1 MRNFFISYNKAD
13 KEWAAWIAWQLEEAG
28 YTTILQDWDFR
39 PADNFVIKMNEALRD
54 SERLIAVLSAS
65 YLNAQF
71 THPEWAS
78 AFREDPTGSS
88 GILLPVLVA
97 ECDLKGLFSSIVHIN
112 LVGKE
117 ETQAKRMLL
126 DGVVRD
132 RAKPP
137 IKPDFPGAVARS
149 VSEYPAFPGPRRK
162 ELRLVPIVIG
172 VLLVVTLAL
181 GLAMGFWSRPFRTWL
196 EPPRPCSK
204 TAAGDYYEAEAAE
217 LSGDASKDTEHDGF
231 SGDGYVSGYGH
242 GAAGTMTTFWVYVP
256 KDGLYQAELCYA
268 NGTGSTKT
276 LSILLEG
283 SFVKQIRL
291 PPAARWNVWT
301 TQPELL
307 TLHSG
312 RNAISY
318 VKTANDNGQV
328 NLDFMRLAPQQ

>member
-13 KEWAAWIAWQLEEAG
+13 KEWAEWIAWQLEEAG
-28 YTTILQDWDFR
+28 YTATLQDWDFR
-39 PADNFVIKMNEALRD
+39 PADNFAIKMNETLRD
-54 SERLIAVLSAS
+54 SERVIAVLSQS

-71 THPEWAS
+71 THPEWAA
-78 AFREDPTGSS
+78 AFRQDPTGSA

-112 LVGKE
+112 LVGKDE
-117 ETQAKRMLL
+117 AQAKRMLL

-132 RAKPP
+132 RAKPLA
-137 IKPDFPGAVARS
+137 KPDFPGSVERS
-149 VSEYPAFPGPRRK
+149 VTEYPTFPGPRTKRH
-162 ELRLVPIVIG
+162 RNRAIVIG
-172 VLLVVTLAL
+172 VLLGIALAL
-181 GLAMGFWSRPFRTWL
+181 GFGSQQFRTWL

-204 TAAGDYYEAEAAE
+204 IAPGDYYEAEAAE
-217 LSGDASKDTEHDGF
+217 LTGDASKDTEHAGF

-242 GAAGTMTTFWVYVP
+242 GSAGTMTTFWVYVQE
-256 KDGLYQAELCYA
+256 DGLYQAELCYG

-276 LSILLEG
+276 LSVLLDG
-283 SFVKQIRL
+283 SLVKQTRL
-291 PPAARWNVWT
+291 PHATRWNLWT

-307 TLHSG
+307 TLHYG

>member
-28 YTTILQDWDFR
+28 YTTTLQDWDFR
-39 PADNFVIKMNEALRD
+39 PADNFAIKMNETLRD
-54 SERLIAVLSAS
+54 SERVIAVLSQS

-71 THPEWAS
+71 THPEWAT
-78 AFREDPTGSS
+78 AFRQDPTGSA
-88 GILLPVLVA
+88 GTLLPVLVA

-112 LVGKE
+112 LVGKDE
-117 ETQAKRMLL
+117 AQAKKMLL

-132 RAKPP
+132 RAKPLT
-137 IKPDFPGAVARS
+137 KPDFPGTVARS
-149 VSEYPAFPGPRRK
+149 VTEHPTFPGPRTK
-162 ELRLVPIVIG
+162 KLPILPIVIG
-172 VLLVVTLAL
+172 VLIGFALVTSL
-181 GLAMGFWSRPFRTWL
+181 WSRPFRMWL

-204 TAAGDYYEAEAAE
+204 AVPGDYYEAEAAE
-217 LSGDASKDTEHDGF
+217 LSGDASKDIEHAGF

-242 GAAGTMTTFWVYVP
+242 GSTGTMTTFWVYVE
-256 KDGLYQAELCYA
+256 KEGLYQAELCYG

-276 LSILLEG
+276 LSLLLDG
-283 SFVKQIRL
+283 SLVRQTRL
-291 PPAARWNVWT
+291 PHTARWNLWT